1 MKKYFL
7 PLALILISL
16 VTVSAQ
22 DQKQL
27 ESSFDSFISSENIG
41 KTIKELTVKPHYLGS
56 PASKEVAENLR
67 GKFKNYG
74 WGTELEV

>member
-1 MKKYFL
+1 MKKYIL
-7 PLALILISL
+7 STIAILISL
-16 VTVSAQ
+16 GIASAQ

-56 PASKEVAENLR
+56 PASKEVAENLMA
-67 GKFKNYG
+67 KFKSYG
-74 WGTELEV
+74 WD

>member
-7 PLALILISL
+7 PLTAILISIG
-16 VTVSAQ
+16 TASAQ

-41 KTIKELTVKPHYLGS
+41 KTIKELTLKPHYLGTDS
-56 PASKEVAENLR
+56 EFFS
-67 GKFKNYG
+67 
-74 WGTELEV
+74 

>member
-1 MKKYFL
+1 MKKFL
-7 PLALILISL
+7 ISITAILIFFG
-16 VTVSAQ
+16 TVSAQ

-56 PASKEVAENLR
+56 PASKEVAENLLA
-67 GKFKNYG
+67 KFKS
-74 WGTELEV
+74 